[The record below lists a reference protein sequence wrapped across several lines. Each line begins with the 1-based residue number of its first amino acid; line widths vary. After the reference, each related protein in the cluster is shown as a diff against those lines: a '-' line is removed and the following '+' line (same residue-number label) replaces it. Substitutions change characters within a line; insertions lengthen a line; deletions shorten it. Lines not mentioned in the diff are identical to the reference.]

1 MLAVP
6 AGPVALAR
14 VTQPPGPMAF
24 SFTLDASDSGT
35 AARAGTVVTGA
46 GAVLTPA
53 FMPVGTAGSVKTLTP
68 DELRAA
74 GCDILLA
81 NTYHLSL
88 RPGVDTVRRMGG
100 LHEFMRWPG
109 TILTDS
115 GGFQV
120 MSLSPLRTITEAGVE
135 FRSHLDGSRA
145 MLSPED
151 AVRIQD
157 GLGTDIA
164 MSLDELVEAGAPPE
178 GVRAA
183 VDRTVRWA
191 ARGLAERGRLRGEGR
206 GTMALFGIN
215 QGGTDAGERARCFE
229 RLEGLPFDG
238 YALGGLW
245 VGEGRTLGLDMV
257 EHDCGRFPAGRPRYL
272 MGVGHPM
279 DVIDAV
285 ARGVDMFDCVLP
297 TRNARRGT
305 VFISTGRLVVKNAA
319 YAHDARPLDPT
330 CDCYTCQRFSRAY
343 LRHLFA
349 AGELLAMRLAS
360 IHAVHHMVRLTRDAR
375 AAIVAGQY
383 SAFREQSWNRYH
395 SGDTLV
401 PALEN
406 TSGPVVNQA
415 GGRNS

>member
-1 MLAVP
+1 
-6 AGPVALAR
+6 
-14 VTQPPGPMAF
+14 MAF
-24 SFTLDASDSGT
+24 SFTLDARDSTT
-35 AARAGTVVTGA
+35 AARAGTIATGH

-53 FMPVGTAGSVKTLTP
+53 FMPVGTTGSVKTLTP

-109 TILTDS
+109 AILTDS

-120 MSLSPLRTITEAGVE
+120 MSLSPLRSITEAGVE
-135 FRSHLDGSRA
+135 FRSHLDGSR
-145 MLSPED
+145 MVLSPEE

-157 GLGTDIA
+157 GLGSDIA
-164 MSLDELVEAGAPPE
+164 MSLDELVEAGASPSA
-178 GVRAA
+178 VRAA
-183 VDRTVRWA
+183 VDRTLVWA
-191 ARGLAERGRLRGEGR
+191 ARGLDERERLRGEGR
-206 GTMALFGIN
+206 GSMALFGIN
-215 QGGTDAGERARCFE
+215 QGGTDTVERARCFE
-229 RLEGLPFDG
+229 QLGALPFDG
-238 YALGGLW
+238 FALGGLW
-245 VGEGRTLGLDMV
+245 VGEGRRLGLDMV
-257 EHDCGRFPAGRPRYL
+257 EHDCARFPADRPRYL

-305 VFISTGRLVVKNAA
+305 VFISSGRLVVKNAA
-319 YAHDARPLDPT
+319 YAHDARPLDPA
-330 CDCYTCQRFSRAY
+330 CGCYTCSRFSRAY

-360 IHAVHHMVRLTRDAR
+360 IHAVHHMVQLVRGAR
-375 AAIVAGQY
+375 AAIVAGRY
-383 SAFREQSWNRYH
+383 AAFRDETWNTYH

-401 PALEN
+401 PTLGGAP
-406 TSGPVVNQA
+406 GPVEEGA
-415 GGRNS
+415 GGRNP

>member
-1 MLAVP
+1 
-6 AGPVALAR
+6 
-14 VTQPPGPMAF
+14 MAF
-24 SFTLDASDSGT
+24 SFTLDARDPST
-35 AARAGTVVTGA
+35 AGRAGTIATGH

-68 DELRAA
+68 DELHAA

-109 TILTDS
+109 AILTDS

-120 MSLSPLRTITEAGVE
+120 MSLSALRKITDAGVE
-135 FRSHLDGSRA
+135 FRSHLDGGRA
-145 MLSPED
+145 MLGPED

-157 GLGTDIA
+157 GLGSDIA
-164 MSLDELVEAGAPPE
+164 MSLDELVEAGTSPQ
-178 GVRAA
+178 GVREA

-191 ARGLAERGRLRGEGR
+191 ARGLAERDRLRGEGR

-215 QGGTDAGERARCFE
+215 QGGTDAAERGRCFE
-229 RLEGLPFDG
+229 RLSGLPFDG

-245 VGEGRTLGLDMV
+245 VGEGRRLGLDMV
-257 EHDCGRFPAGRPRYL
+257 EHDCGLFPADRPRYL

-319 YAHDARPLDPT
+319 YAHDARPLDPA
-330 CDCYTCQRFSRAY
+330 CDCYTCQRFSRSY

-360 IHAVHHMVRLTRDAR
+360 IHAVHAMVRLVRDAR
-375 AAIVAGQY
+375 AAIVAGGY
-383 SAFREQSWNRYH
+383 AAFRDRTWNMFH
-395 SGDTLV
+395 SGDTLM
-401 PALEN
+401 PTLGGAP
-406 TSGPVVNQA
+406 GPVVQGA